1 MTFPSFNSNILSS
14 PRKQQRKSSS
24 NNTTSTISSMT
35 LSPRSSIA
43 STSTSK
49 YTSGLTAT
57 STYSSIDE
65 HQSQISTS
73 NSSAID
79 FLSNSMDDFGI
90 VDDYEDVDD
99 GIIGN

>member
-1 MTFPSFNSNILSS
+1 MTFPSFNSSILSS
-14 PRKQQRKSSS
+14 ARPQRKSNKSS
-24 NNTTSTISSMT
+24 SISSMT
-35 LSPRSSIA
+35 LSPRSSIT

-49 YTSGLTAT
+49 YTSGLTTT

-79 FLSNSMDDFGI
+79 FLSHSIDDFGI
-90 VDDYEDVDD
+90 VDDYDD
-99 GIIGN
+99 IDGGIIGRITV